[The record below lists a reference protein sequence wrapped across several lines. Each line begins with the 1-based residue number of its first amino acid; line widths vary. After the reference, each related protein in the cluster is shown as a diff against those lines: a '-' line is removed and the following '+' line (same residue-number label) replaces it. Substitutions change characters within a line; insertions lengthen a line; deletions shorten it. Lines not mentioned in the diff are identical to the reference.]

1 MTMAEKLTQIAGNEQ
16 RVYNAGKKAEHD
28 AFWDAFQQNGERR
41 LYLRGFN
48 NNSACWTN
56 ANFKP
61 KYDIICE
68 GDASMCFYAWEK
80 LPEDVDLGAILKA
93 QGITVDTS
101 KATNM
106 TNFMAYGYSIIGEL
120 PAISFESAGANTI
133 GALRGVS
140 VTKIEKLIVTEQT
153 NFSNMFTYCNKI
165 EEIRFEGTIAN
176 GNLDLY
182 ENRSLSAESLKSII
196 GALSDSAT
204 GLTVKLPKEAEAN
217 YNANPPEGAP
227 QTWAELVATKQNWS
241 IAYA

>member
-1 MTMAEKLTQIAGNEQ
+1 MSIADKLTQIAGNEQ

-41 LYLRGFN
+41 LYSRGFN

-120 PAISFESAGANTI
+120 PAISFESAGANTVS
-133 GALRGVS
+133 AFHGVR
-140 VTKIEKLIVTEQT
+140 VTSIEKLIVTEQT
-153 NFSNMFTYCNKI
+153 DFRNMFIYCGML

-176 GNLDLY
+176 GNLDLSSSK
-182 ENRSLSAESLKSII
+182 NLSAESLESIVN
-196 GALSDSAT
+196 ALSSET
-204 GLTVKLPKEAEAN
+204 SGLSVVLPSTAETT
-217 YNANPPEGAP
+217 YNAKYGSGA
-227 QTWAELVATKQNWS
+227 WAALLATKSNWIFS
-241 IAYA
+241 

>member
-1 MTMAEKLTQIAGNEQ
+1 MTIAEKLTQIAENEQ
-16 RVYNAGKKAEHD
+16 RVYDAGKKAEYD

-41 LYLRGFN
+41 LYSRGFN

-93 QGITVDTS
+93 QGITINTS

-120 PAISFESAGANTI
+120 PAISFESAGVNTI

-176 GNLDLY
+176 GNLDLH
-182 ENRSLSAESLKSII
+182 ESRSLSAESLESIVN
-196 GALSDSAT
+196 ALSSET
-204 GLTVKLPKEAEAN
+204 SGLSVVLPSTAEAT
-217 YNANPPEGAP
+217 YNAKYGSGA
-227 QTWAELVATKQNWS
+227 WAALLATKGNWIFS
-241 IAYA
+241 